1 MSFNNIVN
9 EWRLT
14 MWEEN
19 FRLRVID
26 KCRCVI
32 ETQESFLYFMYETC
46 YEFWKM
52 NGKMWKVEKTG
63 RIEEVEMSTAP
74 KEKLSHVHPF
84 FEKVNDDKRVQVSF
98 TLLYT
103 QNELV

>member
-1 MSFNNIVN
+1 MCYQNPGKLF
-9 EWRLT
+9 
-14 MWEEN
+14 M
-19 FRLRVID
+19 
-26 KCRCVI
+26 
-32 ETQESFLYFMYETC
+32 YFMYKTC

-84 FEKVNDDKRVQVSF
+84 FWKG
-98 TLLYT
+98 
-103 QNELV
+103 